1 MSAFGTF
8 SNNDSS
14 YVELPVPDNDAIEH
28 SQKVCARIQ
37 KEIIEQQG
45 SINFN
50 QFMELALYEPGLG
63 YYAAGSTKLGESGDF
78 ITAPELSSVYSFC
91 LARQCQQVLNT
102 IDQGKIFELGPGTGK
117 MACDILQELERL
129 NCLPNEYLLLETS
142 ADLRERQQDRVK
154 KCVPHLEGIIHWLDT
169 LPTNKINGIIIANE
183 VLDAMPVHRIVV
195 HGDFCEELYVG
206 FEEGKFVW
214 IKKPLNEK
222 LTLETEKELK
232 TLVNKL
238 SQGYTSEINTNIH
251 ALISSLAE
259 FLQQGVM
266 LLVDYGYPRQEY
278 YHPQRINGTLLC
290 HYRHRVHSDPFFYP
304 GLQDITSSVNFT
316 RVAEA
321 AVDTG
326 LDVRG
331 YTTQAHFLISCG
343 LDEIVKQQESVCGID
358 SVKLSNQIK
367 MLTMPGEMGER
378 FKVIALT
385 KNIGIPLLGFQ
396 FVDLRAKL

>member
-251 ALISSLAE
+251 AWISSLAE

>member
-91 LARQCQQVLNT
+91 LARQCQQVLNA

>member
-14 YVELPVPDNDAIEH
+14 YVELPVPDNDAIDH

-45 SINFN
+45 AINFN

-91 LARQCQQVLNT
+91 LARQCQQVLNA

-129 NCLPNEYLLLETS
+129 NCLPKEYLLLETS

-206 FEEGKFVW
+206 VEEGKFVW

-251 ALISSLAE
+251 AWISSLAE

-278 YHPQRINGTLLC
+278 YHPQRITGTLLC

-331 YTTQAHFLISCG
+331 YTTQTHFLMSCG

>member
-232 TLVNKL
+232 TLVNNL
-238 SQGYTSEINTNIH
+238 SQGYTCEINTNIH
-251 ALISSLAE
+251 AWISSLAE

-343 LDEIVKQQESVCGID
+343 LDEIVKQQESVCGIE